1 MAHRREID
9 FAYMDEILELRR
21 VLIRSLGTTRSGML
35 QIYGPQRTDLPR
47 APVPPELTV
56 VDNPGQQ
63 DPLNNVNNDVN
74 ATESPE
80 SAVGANSS
88 AFERGQGDRFWWT
101 TPRKAYHERRLD
113 RIRHG
118 L

>member
-1 MAHRREID
+1 
-9 FAYMDEILELRR
+9 
-21 VLIRSLGTTRSGML
+21 ML

-88 AFERGQGDRFWWT
+88 AFERGQEDRFWWT